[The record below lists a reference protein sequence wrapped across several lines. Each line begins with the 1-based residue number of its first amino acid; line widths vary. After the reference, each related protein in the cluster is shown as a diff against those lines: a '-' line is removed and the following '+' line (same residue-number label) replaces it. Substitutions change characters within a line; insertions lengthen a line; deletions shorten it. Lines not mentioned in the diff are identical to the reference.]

1 MSKKLIKIVASV
13 IVVGGGLGLLMYQS
27 LGENLEYYKQVDEVA
42 AAPEEWKGKRLKLGG
57 YVAKGSIFNKQ
68 GTLDYL
74 FTVEREGQSLQVHY
88 TGIVPDT
95 FKDDAEVVVAGKL
108 TDKGTFEAHEVIAKC
123 PSKYEAAENDGL
135 THPDDAPLTND
146 S

>member
-1 MSKKLIKIVASV
+1 MSKKFIKIVSSV
-13 IVVGGGLGLLMYQS
+13 VVVGGALGFLVFQS
-27 LGENLEYYKQVDEVA
+27 LGENLEYYKQVDEVM
-42 AAPEEWKGKRLKLGG
+42 AAPDHWQGKRLKIAGH
-57 YVAKGSIFNKQ
+57 VTKGSIFNKS

-74 FTVEREGQSLQVHY
+74 FTVERNGTDVQVEY

-108 TDKGTFEAHEVIAKC
+108 GKNGTFTAHEVVAKC
-123 PSKYEAAENDGL
+123 PSKYEASENGGPVYPGEVE
-135 THPDDAPLTND
+135 TAPE